1 MSTMEANNVTIPRV
15 SQSNSKTLNK
25 ALRLRGLVPSVGL
38 LSLRKQCIEYNSK
51 LTDSVSSSSSVDIH
65 TSGLSSETESI
76 VSLSHTTATSVN
88 ELSNVD
94 IDPKS
99 TSSSDLMERPRQ
111 LRPLHC
117 ATNFASWPVKHFVGK
132 SDVREFF
139 TRLEELAASRNY
151 PIELLS
157 SSLPEFVADRA
168 LTFHRASNFSGK
180 SWTAIKA
187 AYVKRFDSPDANS
200 LRRVEILTATQQ
212 PLESAGDFISRIV
225 ILNQSLES
233 PLRAS
238 DIIKSIKRGLDQ
250 RYATAIVARRPS
262 SLQEIEELCTELE
275 TITVSVPKPSFK
287 NPPPVVVRPQN
298 PTQFRKPLTPSI
310 KCYQCGRMGHV
321 ARLCRTN
328 PRPTV
333 APVNRARLPR
343 STKSSNVS
351 MPDLSRPP
359 PLMKQKNL

>member
-1 MSTMEANNVTIPRV
+1 
-15 SQSNSKTLNK
+15 
-25 ALRLRGLVPSVGL
+25 
-38 LSLRKQCIEYNSK
+38 
-51 LTDSVSSSSSVDIH
+51 VDINP
-65 TSGLSSETESI
+65 T
-76 VSLSHTTATSVN
+76 
-88 ELSNVD
+88 
-94 IDPKS
+94 P
-99 TSSSDLMERPRQ
+99 TSSSDLPEKPRPV
-111 LRPLHC
+111 RPLHC
-117 ATNFASWPVKHFVGK
+117 STNFASWPVEHFVGK

-139 TRLEELAASRNY
+139 TRLEELALSRNY
-151 PIELLS
+151 PIELLG
-157 SSLPEFVADRA
+157 SSLPEFVAERA

-187 AYVKRFDSPDANS
+187 AYIKRFDTPDANG

-238 DIIKSIKRGLDQ
+238 EIIKSIKRGLDQ
-250 RYATAIVARRPS
+250 RYATAIVARQPS
-262 SLQEIEELCTELE
+262 SLEEIEGLCTELE
-275 TITVSVPKPSFK
+275 TITVSLPKSSFK
-287 NPPPVVVRPQN
+287 NPPPVAVRPLN
-298 PTQFRKPLTPSI
+298 PTLFRKPPTPSI
-310 KCYQCGRMGHV
+310 KCYQCGKMGHI
-321 ARLCRTN
+321 ARNCRTT

-333 APVNRARLPR
+333 APVNQARLPR